1 MNMIHARQGQM
12 ETELC
17 YFYTD
22 TIHDFKHLL
31 AEDFLLFNRK
41 R

>member
-1 MNMIHARQGQM
+1 MIHARQGQM

-22 TIHDFKHLL
+22 TQYPLL
-31 AEDFLLFNRK
+31 VRRRYYKN
-41 R
+41 